1 MLSRRRLIGIS
12 LALPALTLPL
22 ARIAHAQTRALTCGE
37 ITPPQTEGP
46 FFKTNTPQRITL
58 IEPGT
63 KAPKLAVVGRVLS
76 RDCQPVKGV
85 LLDFWHADE
94 HGEYDNRGF
103 RYRGHQFTDA
113 DGRYRLETIVPAE
126 YPGRA
131 RHIHVKVQP
140 PGGRILTTQLYFPDQ
155 PGNARDG
162 LFRQDLVMEMKERS
176 QGAFDFVV
184 GA

>member
-1 MLSRRRLIGIS
+1 MISRRSLILAGAFLPIS
-12 LALPALTLPL
+12 NVL
-22 ARIAHAQTRALTCGE
+22 AQTCGTLTA
-37 ITPPQTEGP
+37 PQTEGP
-46 FFKTNTPQRITL
+46 FFKTNTPQRVSFTNVPNL
-58 IEPGT
+58 FVTGQ
-63 KAPKLAVVGRVLS
+63 VLS
-76 RDCQPVKGV
+76 RDCKPVKGA

-94 HGEYDNRGF
+94 QGEYDNRGF
-103 RYRGHQFTDA
+103 RYRGHQFADA

-140 PGGRILTTQLYFPDQ
+140 PGGRILTTQLYFPSQ

-162 LFRQDLVMEMKERS
+162 LFREELVMQMKDRS
-176 QGAFDFVV
+176 QGAFNFVV

>member
-1 MLSRRRLIGIS
+1 MTPNAFRRRLVGAALFYPAYA
-12 LALPALTLPL
+12 LAQSCGPAT
-22 ARIAHAQTRALTCGE
+22 AR
-37 ITPPQTEGP
+37 QTEGP

-63 KAPKLAVVGRVLS
+63 RASKLLVTGRVLTAE
-76 RDCQPVKGV
+76 CKPLKGA

-103 RYRGHQFTDA
+103 RYRGHQFADA
-113 DGRYRLETIVPAE
+113 DGRYRLETILPAE

-140 PGGRILTTQLYFPDQ
+140 AGGRVLTTQVYFPNQ
-155 PGNARDG
+155 PGNQRDG
-162 LFRQDLVMEMKERS
+162 LFREDLVMKMAERDA
-176 QGAFDFVV
+176 GVFDFVV
-184 GA
+184 S